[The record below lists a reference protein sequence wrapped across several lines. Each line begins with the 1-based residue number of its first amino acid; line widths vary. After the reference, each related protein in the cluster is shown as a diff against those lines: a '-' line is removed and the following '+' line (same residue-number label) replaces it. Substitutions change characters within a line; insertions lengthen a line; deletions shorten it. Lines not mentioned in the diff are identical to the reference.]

1 MGGSRSWQR
10 RAIHLFLRDNVIGC
24 KFCKKPVYS
33 VVLVEA
39 HEGSD
44 CSTLAFTRSLCP
56 LFSGWNAEEGINAIP
71 RRSERCVQNSLYA
84 RFLLFNRMNISGTST
99 ASFDARF
106 SGAHRSGST
115 AFLLAFLRCKTEEE
129 ACFDFEFHFLQSR
142 TSLIQ
147 ARIDFKFH
155 LLKSRSL

>member
-1 MGGSRSWQR
+1 MAKKGDTFVSQRQRYWMQILQEASLLSRLGGSSR
-10 RAIHLFLRDNVIGC
+10 RLGLFDAG
-24 KFCKKPVYS
+24 VY
-33 VVLVEA
+33 
-39 HEGSD
+39 
-44 CSTLAFTRSLCP
+44 TF

-106 SGAHRSGST
+106 SGTHRSGST